1 MTKNNKETKTIESIT
16 PETSATVN
24 PINYEVIYNEDLDLI
39 KNTKIEKY
47 CKPGMKMD
55 IYLEEAEGYY
65 EILMRRFDEMS
76 TEGFKQETADLLYR
90 RIASAR
96 IAQANMN
103 TKEGAEPNEES
114 WPHIFA
120 EAKKLR
126 TRLLSRVKFVCAND
140 ANRKEIVR
148 KISDGSRIS
157 DTIQDLFDLG
167 RIGKQMISEL
177 AEVKVTVQELDRA
190 IELGSVLGRKHKSST
205 IDGTTYSEPRIIR
218 DTAVTLLEESIKYL
232 RTWTE
237 MVYIEDRET
246 KSQFYS
252 KQLRLK
258 AQAQAQAQKS
268 KTIIPEDLLEVSM
281 PEEEVDTLIPKHT
294 HSESDTDIDTN
305 TEEASD
311 AA

>member
-16 PETSATVN
+16 PETSAAIN

-39 KNTKIEKY
+39 KNTKLEKFY
-47 CKPGMKMD
+47 KPTMKRD

-76 TEGFKQETADLLYR
+76 AEGFKQETADLMYR

-103 TKEGAEPNEES
+103 TKEGVKPNEES
-114 WPHIFA
+114 WSHIFA
-120 EAKKLR
+120 EAKTLR

-218 DTAVTLLEESIKYL
+218 DTTVTLLEESIKYL
-232 RTWTE
+232 RTWVE
-237 MVYIEDRET
+237 MVYIEDKET

-252 KQLRLK
+252 KQSRLNAK
-258 AQAQAQAQKS
+258 SQKS
-268 KTIIPEDLLEVSM
+268 KTSVTEDSVEVSKS
-281 PEEEVDTLIPKHT
+281 EEEVDTLIPKHT
-294 HSESDTDIDTN
+294 HSESDSDIDTN
-305 TEEASD
+305 PEEASD